1 MRIGS
6 EEPKES
12 KTLEFGVCVIR
23 KTWPCSDDPF
33 LLPEI
38 SVSYIPA
45 LKMQRIL
52 LLCQELS
59 FVTLN

>member
-1 MRIGS
+1 
-6 EEPKES
+6 
-12 KTLEFGVCVIR
+12 
-23 KTWPCSDDPF
+23 